1 MIAMAET
8 KGEFA
13 EGPGF
18 ETGGTANLTT
28 SAHGFMSRRVTIA
41 ANRSSMAHDGSCE
54 SDSRNRKTLMTPARA
69 ATYLVGAI
77 LLAAWLASAAGVA
90 RPHLAP
96 VPRRSAESMQ
106 LDAVALTV
114 QSQAARLR
122 QRLAAAPILQ
132 APSRNPFTFA
142 AREPVIV
149 PAAAVRP
156 RTLEAPV
163 VANPPLPEPA
173 LVLLGVAEQGST
185 RTAMVGFGDELLMAT
200 EGQTL
205 ANRYRVAK
213 VGADAIELVDLGTGA
228 TRRLFLRSPV

>member
-1 MIAMAET
+1 
-8 KGEFA
+8 
-13 EGPGF
+13 
-18 ETGGTANLTT
+18 
-28 SAHGFMSRRVTIA
+28 
-41 ANRSSMAHDGSCE
+41 
-54 SDSRNRKTLMTPARA
+54 MTPARA

-77 LLAAWLASAAGVA
+77 LLAAWLASAAGVV
-90 RPHLAP
+90 RPHLSP

-122 QRLAAAPILQ
+122 QRLAAAPIPQ
-132 APSRNPFTFA
+132 APTRNPFTFA
-142 AREPVIV
+142 AREPVAP
-149 PAAAVRP
+149 PAASARP
-156 RTLEAPV
+156 RTPAAPV
-163 VANPPLPEPA
+163 VADPPLPEPA

-205 ANRYRVAK
+205 AGRYRVAK